1 MPGGSLGS
9 LGSRAKTSLTF
20 RRSFLTSQKTSQFHQ
35 TSQSQKTSQSHQT
48 SQSQITSQQSATLQR
63 RRTESSI
70 LSTSGHDCRPRP
82 LSTNRLERSG
92 RSDSWS
98 SLVVGQ
104 SPCRHKSTL
113 ATSSHLT
120 TSVDNLCTQYF
131 GRSTAENVD
140 RNNKM
145 DENSV
150 FSDQVK
156 LRNESRQMS
165 SSKYTRRKR

>member
-70 LSTSGHDCRPRP
+70 LSTSGHDCRPRS